1 MIHCSIRKG
10 AEIKRG
16 GGWAGE
22 HHKSILFNIKL
33 SFNWTFWYAAHP
45 IKSSKQ
51 QILHMFCPL
60 KPFFRRAGGKVRTLW
75 TCQQK
80 IVFFYMHLPSKINST
95 FLGYEWLKTVFWSGY
110 KKNYKENKYEIWCLP
125 VGVRILVL
133 HFLFTFSN
141 CLCQLNLLYSSNIT
155 KWLAYCHKKIQNTA
169 ARDPR
174 KSSLRI
180 IGLVSCNR
188 KIGNSDLGT
197 C

>member
-1 MIHCSIRKG
+1 M
-10 AEIKRG
+10 
-16 GGWAGE
+16 
-22 HHKSILFNIKL
+22 

-60 KPFFRRAGGKVRTLW
+60 KPFFSASRGEGQDFVNMSTKNS
-75 TCQQK
+75 
-80 IVFFYMHLPSKINST
+80 FFYMHLPSKINST

-141 CLCQLNLLYSSNIT
+141 SLCQLNLFIFIKYYWMTGLLSQKNT
-155 KWLAYCHKKIQNTA
+155 KIQLPGILSKA
-169 ARDPR
+169 P
-174 KSSLRI
+174 SGLY
-180 IGLVSCNR
+180 IGLVSCIS
-188 KIGNSDLGT
+188 KIGNSDLCT
-197 C
+197 Y